1 MDKNIFRK
9 TLLRLFKGKASDEDK
24 NLINDWYHAFDSDED
39 IIIEDHKNRNRQE
52 IRNEIFSNIQTRS
65 GLKNQER
72 SRRMYFLTFAIAAC
86 ICIGLFNLA
95 YKFSNPSFLIQP
107 EESFISFQNEVGM
120 IKKVKLPDGSYAQ
133 LHHNSSIEVNKDFSQ
148 KRKVLLKG
156 KAFFDVVPNKDLPF
170 TIETKSFKTTVLGTS
185 FSIES
190 RPGSFDKVAVKSGN
204 VSVQSQEF
212 GEVLLGKDETV
223 KLENNQ
229 FVQGSITNSELEFG
243 WTKRTLVFENTD
255 LSTMILEIE
264 NWYGVTLSSNC
275 ENLPNR
281 KISGAYHDMNLEELL
296 ITIQFSIPLEFEIN
310 KQSVHLTF
318 KECK

>member
-1 MDKNIFRK
+1 MDKNTLQK
-9 TLLRLFKGKASDEDK
+9 TLQRLFKGKASSEDR
-24 NLINDWYHAFDSDED
+24 NVINDWYHSFDSDED
-39 IIIEDHKNRNRQE
+39 IIIEDHKNRSRQE
-52 IRNEIFSNIQTRS
+52 IRDEIFSKIQAQS
-65 GLKNQER
+65 GIKRQHDN
-72 SRRMYFLTFAIAAC
+72 RRIYFLTFAIAAC

-95 YKFSNPSFLIQP
+95 YKFSNPSLQIQP
-107 EESFISFQNEVGM
+107 EETFISFENEVGM
-120 IKKVKLPDGSYAQ
+120 IKKVKLPDGSYVQ
-133 LHHNSSIEVNKDFSQ
+133 LHHNSSIDVNKEFSQ
-148 KRKVLLKG
+148 NRKVLLKG

-170 TIETKSFKTTVLGTS
+170 TIETESFKTTVLGTS

-223 KLENNQ
+223 KLESNQ
-229 FVQGSITNSELEFG
+229 LVQGSITNSELEFG
-243 WTKRTLVFENTD
+243 WTERTLVFINTD
-255 LSTMILEIE
+255 ISTMIKEIE
-264 NWYGVTLSSNC
+264 NWYGVELYSNC

-310 KQSVHLTF
+310 KKSVHLTF